1 MESSAEKEILCLYGF
16 PSEQWEV
23 NLPAEEV
30 LPEIPEPALGINFAR
45 DGMQEKDRLSLV
57 AVHSDS
63 WLLSVAFYFGARF
76 GFDKVERKRLYNMIN
91 DLPTIFEVV
100 KECLQVKASGRMA
113 RCVIMLNPV
122 LLLVD
127 SMADGVKTAVNSEE
141 MMANDDDAERSVASV
156 EDQLRKE
163 MTVYE
168 VDWGKISMVDAE
180 KRLLANALEDPD
192 NQHFVLLSDSLHI
205 SGQQR
210 SVILSSRIGGNNS
223 QVRYVIQVQVIPRK
237 DDDDM
242 APQELRIQHIH
253 HQHHVHQYHDI
264 DTDQPLSNQ
273 RFWAKRFEC
282 RCSTFKHGSCNVPNG
297 SNTAVNIEGTKVKS
311 IVGIVEK
318 SGSGGDG
325 SGNNNHKSAQRE
337 ATLIKFRQKREVR
350 CFQKKSCD
358 TVSLQLRN
366 TAFMGS
372 RMKPT
377 IFSDN
382 VAKAL
387 KTWHHT
393 AKRNVKHGTL
403 LAPDSPFTSRPG
415 TPLHGSTSLMNLL
428 HRYQNDSLDSSFVKG
443 KLI

>member
-1 MESSAEKEILCLYGF
+1 
-16 PSEQWEV
+16 
-23 NLPAEEV
+23 
-30 LPEIPEPALGINFAR
+30 
-45 DGMQEKDRLSLV
+45 
-57 AVHSDS
+57 
-63 WLLSVAFYFGARF
+63 
-76 GFDKVERKRLYNMIN
+76 
-91 DLPTIFEVV
+91 
-100 KECLQVKASGRMA
+100 
-113 RCVIMLNPV
+113 LNPV

-192 NQHFVLLSDSLHI
+192 NQHFVLLSDS
-205 SGQQR
+205 
-210 SVILSSRIGGNNS
+210 
-223 QVRYVIQVQVIPRK
+223 
-237 DDDDM
+237 
-242 APQELRIQHIH
+242 
-253 HQHHVHQYHDI
+253 
-264 DTDQPLSNQ
+264 
-273 RFWAKRFEC
+273 
-282 RCSTFKHGSCNVPNG
+282 KHGSCNVPNG

-318 SGSGGDG
+318 SQSGGDG

-350 CFQKKSCD
+350 CFQKK
-358 TVSLQLRN
+358 
-366 TAFMGS
+366 MGS

-393 AKRNVKHGTL
+393 AKKNVKHDTL
-403 LAPDSPFTSRPG
+403 SAPGSPFTSRPG
-415 TPLHGSTSLMNLL
+415 TPLHGSTSLMHLL
-428 HRYQNDSLDSSFVKG
+428 HRYQNDSLDSSFVEG